1 MILSARESADKIRL
15 TALPKSSSGAAFCLR
30 VQRASRAPKH
40 AGIITSSM
48 IKSGRNLSAS
58 GCGWVRDGR
67 ADTDLIAEP
76 LLERWLALNL
86 EPATRLSRYY
96 LLV

>member
-1 MILSARESADKIRL
+1 
-15 TALPKSSSGAAFCLR
+15 
-30 VQRASRAPKH
+30 
-40 AGIITSSM
+40 M
-48 IKSGRNLSAS
+48 IKSGRNLSAA